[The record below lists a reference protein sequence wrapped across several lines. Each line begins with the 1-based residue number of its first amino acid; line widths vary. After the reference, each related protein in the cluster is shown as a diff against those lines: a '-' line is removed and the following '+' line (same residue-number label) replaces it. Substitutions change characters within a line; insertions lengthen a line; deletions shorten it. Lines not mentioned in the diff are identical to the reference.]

1 MCWQRSKEQCD
12 PALISERKV
21 LMHLLS
27 KSLNF
32 VVRVPNRQR
41 GIRSDAMK
49 NDGRPEEQ
57 KVVLQF

>member
-1 MCWQRSKEQCD
+1 
-12 PALISERKV
+12 
-21 LMHLLS
+21 MHLLS

-32 VVRVPNRQR
+32 VVRVPNRQQ